1 MVSHRVLFSLGA
13 LFGAVVASLLS
24 IPAWAQVNS
33 PVCGITAVPPLVKV
47 EGVAERMGDI
57 ALSCTGQ
64 PNQSIVGN
72 LTVNLNTTITNRL
85 LTNNK
90 LDVALTAH
98 TGSGT
103 TLLATAERLGVNQA
117 VFAGVTIPFGPS
129 GLTELRVTNLR
140 GDVSR
145 MGVLQSIQATLAFNP
160 PSLLRPNAA
169 TVVVGVPQRGLLAST
184 QLTGVASQIG
194 SPLPEEI
201 TFKNLIARGTRF
213 SSTRITEGFQGAFA
227 ARGTNEDT
235 GTRLL
240 VRFSDYPSDAR
251 VFLPDVIVGSNGRQ
265 PTAAGDYGG
274 TISGGEATPG
284 TLTLVRILGTN
295 ADGAGGYSAP
305 IPNVQPFDAVSE
317 VALSNGSG
325 TAVYEVIDA
334 NPAAIEFAQIPIFLG
349 LTRTIEARTLTLN
362 RYVSFGPIS
371 RSSESSPN
379 QPIPRFTAVEP
390 KNDCTSLSD
399 CQLYLPKLE
408 AYPAVTDFV
417 AFSGANFQMR
427 YLPFENVGGG
437 VMVWSARVEFKNA
450 SDWARV
456 YPTSGFQGNTLRL
469 DVIPMGLAVG
479 RYEATIVLDAG
490 PGGVARY
497 PVTLEVKAAPPPQI
511 PAPVISSVGGAA
523 TFSGPLTPGGIAT
536 LKGSNFSGPNVSV
549 TFDGKTARVLFT
561 NVEQINVQ
569 VPSELTGPK
578 TTIAVTANGVAS
590 GAFSADLAPLAP
602 GIFPGGIFNQDST
615 VNTAGSP
622 AQSPS
627 VIQIYTT
634 GLLPPDGQARV
645 EVKLHDDFYS
655 GAALLYAGPAPGI
668 PGVQQVNLQIRS
680 GYPTM
685 TTDLQVCATVGNAQR
700 ICSPAARISLRG
712 E

>member
-1 MVSHRVLFSLGA
+1 MVSYRVLYCLGA
-13 LFGAVVASLLS
+13 LTAPFWS
-24 IPAWAQVNS
+24 IPVSAQVNS

-47 EGVAERMGDI
+47 EGVAERLGDI

-64 PNQSIVGN
+64 PNQSVVGN

-85 LTNNK
+85 SSNNK
-90 LDVALTAH
+90 LDVSLTAN
-98 TGSGT
+98 TGSGP
-103 TLLATAERLGVNQA
+103 TLLGTAERLGVNQA
-117 VFAGVTIPFGPS
+117 VFAGITIPFGPNGS
-129 GLTELRVTNLR
+129 TELRVTNLR
-140 GDVSR
+140 GDASR

-160 PSLLRPNAA
+160 PTLLRLNAA
-169 TVVVGVPQRGLLAST
+169 TVVVGVPQRGLLASS

-201 TFKNLIARGTRF
+201 TFKKLLERGTRF

-227 ARGTNEDT
+227 VRGTNEDT
-235 GTRLL
+235 GTRILI
-240 VRFSDYPSDAR
+240 RFSNYPSDAR
-251 VFLPDVIVGSNGRQ
+251 VFLPDVIIGSNGRQ

-274 TISGGEATPG
+274 TISGGESMPG
-284 TLTLVRILGTN
+284 TLALVRIFGTN
-295 ADGAGGYSAP
+295 SDGAGGYPAS
-305 IPNVQPFDAVSE
+305 IPNAQPFDAVSE
-317 VALSNGSG
+317 VALSNGTG
-325 TAVYEVIDA
+325 TAVYEVIDG
-334 NPAAIEFAQIPIFLG
+334 NPAAIESAQIPIFLG

-362 RYVSFGPIS
+362 RAVFFGPIS

-379 QPIPRFTAVEP
+379 QSIPRFTVVEP

-437 VMVWSARVEFKNA
+437 VMVWSARLEYKNG

-479 RYEATIVLDAG
+479 KYEATIVLDAG
-490 PGGVARY
+490 EGGVARY
-497 PVTLEVKAAPPPQI
+497 PVTLEVKPAPPPQI
-511 PAPVISSVGGAA
+511 PAPVISSAGGAA
-523 TFSGPLTPGGIAT
+523 TFAGPLTPGGIAT
-536 LKGSNFSGPNVSV
+536 LKGSNFAGSNVSV
-549 TFDGKTARVLFT
+549 TFDGKPARVLFA
-561 NVEQINVQ
+561 NAEQINLQ
-569 VPSELTGPK
+569 VPSDLTGVR
-578 TTIAVTANGVAS
+578 TTIAVTANGVTSA
-590 GAFSADLAPLAP
+590 AFNADLAPVAP
-602 GIFPGGIFNQDST
+602 GIFSGGILNQDNG
-615 VNTAGSP
+615 VNSAASP

-627 VIQIYTT
+627 IIQIYTT

-668 PGVQQVNLQIRS
+668 PGVQQVNLQIRA

-685 TTDLQVCATVGNAQR
+685 TTDIQVCSTVGNAQR
-700 ICSPAARISLRG
+700 VCSTPARVSLRG